1 MLKVN
6 DVLNGFR
13 ITRCR
18 SNSEIGG
25 TLVELCHEKTGA
37 EVCWM
42 DNGNQNKL
50 FAIVFKTLPSDDTG
64 VFHILEHTTLCGSEK
79 YPVREPFVELMKSSM
94 NTFLNAMTGGDYTIY
109 PVSSR
114 STRDY
119 LNLVSVYLDA
129 VFRPRLLTD
138 KNIFL
143 QEGWHIE
150 DPTGQPSFRGV
161 VYNEMKGDM
170 SSLESVMDD
179 AFARMLFPDT
189 PDRFNSGGDPA
200 AIPSLTWDKYRE
212 TYRQFYHPSNARVY
226 LDGSV
231 PLEETLSMLDEY
243 YRTYEKRTNLPK
255 DVLQVPKS
263 ARGEAEYELPRGED
277 PAGKSCLV
285 MGRILCS
292 WQDRVKILAAR
303 ILFSVIAS
311 SNEAPLKKAVLDA
324 GLAGTMQF
332 SVDTGFQSA
341 VSLTFKDIKDGC
353 EDELYA
359 LVRREAEKLCSEGLD
374 KEELEASIR
383 SMAFS
388 TLDIREPSGLYRSRR
403 VMNTWLYGGDPM
415 ERLLFEDTLKK
426 LRKMISTGGYERLLA
441 EILLNSEGM
450 CLLTVRPSHTLG
462 DRMRQREEALIKSM
476 LEGMTGEEKAGIEQ
490 ENATLARW
498 QETPDSPEKL
508 ATLPTL
514 PLSEVKDEPEWTETT
529 EYGLRG
535 VRALYHPVAC
545 PGIVHVRLFFSIA
558 DAPQEKLPALQLM
571 SSMFGQL
578 PTEKHSLREIRKLM
592 KTYFGRASI
601 GIQAYSRKNCRR
613 ECMPFLCASFSCLE
627 NDLEAAS
634 ELMHELLTST
644 RFSDRDKVLRLTE
657 QTALHFRQSI
667 PDAGHYLAMLRSA
680 ASFSA
685 EGAFSEATGGITFSN
700 YLSGAAQA
708 LRADFD
714 PWMAM
719 AGHLT
724 GETFVRERMMVS
736 LSGAAALKP
745 ERLVRLFPEGR
756 PLPSRDTAYMM
767 PEVRRSFIR
776 IPAQVGSA
784 VQSWEDPSALRTNGA
799 YLVAAN
805 IVSLDHLWN
814 AVRVRGGAYGSALIC
829 DMNRLMTAYSYRD
842 PTPASTLGIFGEMEN
857 ALRQFCARD
866 EDISPYIL
874 SSIAEAEPLKSPAD
888 QGAEADILWLT
899 GIEKADTLCVRRE
912 MLECTKKELLA
923 FADLLRIFSTEG
935 CTCIAA
941 PDALM
946 GDIAGAPVLEA
957 MQTP

>member
-6 DVLNGFR
+6 DVLCGFR

-18 SNSEIGG
+18 SNNEIGG
-25 TLVELCHEKTGA
+25 TLVEMRHEKTGG

-50 FAIVFKTLPSDDTG
+50 FAIAFKTLPEDDTG

-79 YPVREPFVELMKSSM
+79 YPVREPFVELLKSSM

-150 DPTGQPSFRGV
+150 DPDGQPSFKGV

-170 SSLESVMDD
+170 SSLESVLDD
-179 AFARMLFPDT
+179 AFARMMFPDT

-200 AIPSLTWDKYRE
+200 AIPSLTWEKYRE
-212 TYRQFYHPSNARVY
+212 TYRRFYHPSNARVY

-231 PLEETLSMLDEY
+231 PLEETLSMLDGY
-243 YRTYEKRTNLPK
+243 YKTYEKKTDLPVN
-255 DVLQVPKS
+255 VLQIPRS

-277 PAGKSCLV
+277 PKDKGCFV
-285 MGRILCS
+285 MGRILCP
-292 WQDRVKILAAR
+292 WQDRRRMLAAR

-311 SNEAPLKKAVLDA
+311 SNDAPLKKAVLDS
-324 GLAGTMQF
+324 GLARTVQF
-332 SVDTGFQSA
+332 SVDSGFQAS
-341 VSLTFKDIKDGC
+341 VSLTFKDIRDGC

-359 LVRREAEKLCSEGLD
+359 LVRREAEKICREGLER
-374 KEELEASIR
+374 EELEASIR

-388 TLDIREPSGLYRSRR
+388 ALDIREPSGLYRSRR
-403 VMNTWLYGGDPM
+403 VLSSWLYGGDPM
-415 ERLLFEDTLKK
+415 DRLLFEDVLAGLKE
-426 LRKMISTGGYERLLA
+426 MISSGGYERLLR
-441 EILLNSEGM
+441 EILLDDEGM
-450 CLLTVRPSHTLG
+450 CLLTVRPSPDLG
-462 DRMRQREEALIKSM
+462 DKTRE
-476 LEGMTGEEKAGIEQ
+476 GEEKLLRSMLGGMTREEIAGIQ
-490 ENATLARW
+490 RENAALLRW
-498 QETPDSPEKL
+498 QQTPDSPEKL

-529 EYGLRG
+529 EYELGG
-535 VRALYHPVAC
+535 VRVLYHPVAC
-545 PGIVHVRLFFSIA
+545 PGIVHVRMYFSVA
-558 DAPQEKLPALQLM
+558 DAAQEDLPALQLM
-571 SSMFGQL
+571 TSMFGHL
-578 PTEKHSLREIRKLM
+578 PTEKHSLRDVRKLM
-592 KTYFGRASI
+592 KNYFGRVFI

-613 ECMPFLCASFSCLE
+613 DCMPFLCASFSCLE
-627 NDLEAAS
+627 DDLDTAS
-634 ELMHELLTST
+634 DLMFELLTST

-657 QTALHFRQSI
+657 QTALHFRQSTA
-667 PDAGHYLAMLRSA
+667 DAGHYLAMLETA

-685 EGAFSEATGGITFSN
+685 EGAFSEATGGITFTR

-708 LRADFD
+708 LRADLG
-714 PWMAM
+714 PWTAL
-719 AGHLT
+719 AGHLEK
-724 GETFVRERMMVS
+724 ETCVRERLLVS
-736 LSGAAALKP
+736 LSGSTDLRP
-745 ERLVRLFPEGR
+745 GHLIRLFPAGD
-756 PLPSRDTAYMM
+756 PLPSRDAVYTA
-767 PEVRRSFIR
+767 PAVKRSFIR

-784 VQSWEDPSALRTNGA
+784 VQTWESPSGQRLNAA
-799 YLVAAN
+799 SLVASN
-805 IVSLDHLWN
+805 IISLDHLWN
-814 AVRVRGGAYGSALIC
+814 VVRVRGGAYGCSLIC
-829 DMNRLMTAYSYRD
+829 DLNGPLTAYSYRD
-842 PTPASTLGIFGEMEN
+842 PTPAATLKAYEDMEN

-866 EDISPYIL
+866 EDITPYIL

-888 QGAEADILWLT
+888 QGADADSLWLT
-899 GIEKADTLCVRRE
+899 GFEKADTLRVRRE
-912 MLECTKKELLA
+912 MLACTGEELLR
-923 FADLLRIFSTEG
+923 FADLLHAFASEG
-935 CTCIAA
+935 CRCIAA

-946 GDIAGAPVLEA
+946 GDTAGAEIIDPA
-957 MQTP
+957 NG